1 MSSKEKILS
10 QFKSQLIKFVDEL
23 IDQFPNESDF
33 IIIRILIK
41 DQMNIE
47 DIMKKFI
54 NDVLPYKEDIKA
66 RKDSFFINN
75 KFIETSN
82 GSLFKILWE
91 SNNLDDDDR
100 IIIWKWI
107 DLFVIIGQKYLNIK

>member
-33 IIIRILIK
+33 IIMRILIK

-47 DIMKKFI
+47 DIMEKFI
-54 NDVLPYKEDIKA
+54 NDVLPYKEDIKE
-66 RKDSFFINN
+66 RNDSFFIEN
-75 KFIETSN
+75 KFIQTSN

-91 SNNLDDDDR
+91 SNNLDIDDR

-107 DLFVIIGQKYLNIK
+107 DLFVVISKKYLNVK

>member
-1 MSSKEKILS
+1 MSLKEKILV
-10 QFKSQLIKFVDEL
+10 QFKTQLIKFIDEL
-23 IDQFPNESDF
+23 IDQFPEQSDF
-33 IIIRILIK
+33 VIMRILIK

-54 NDVLPYKEDIKA
+54 NDVLPMKKDIKE
-66 RKDSFFINN
+66 RNDSFFIKNN
-75 KFIETSN
+75 FIETSN

-91 SNNLDDDDR
+91 SENLDKDDR

-107 DLFVIIGQKYLNIK
+107 DLFVIIGKKYLEVK

>member
-23 IDQFPNESDF
+23 IDQFPNQSNF
-33 IIIRILIK
+33 VIMRILIK

-54 NDVLPYKEDIKA
+54 NDVLPHKEDIKE
-66 RKDSFFINN
+66 RNDSFFIKN
-75 KFIETSN
+75 KFIQTSN

-91 SNNLDDDDR
+91 SDNLDDDDR

-107 DLFVIIGQKYLNIK
+107 DLFVVIGKKYLDIK